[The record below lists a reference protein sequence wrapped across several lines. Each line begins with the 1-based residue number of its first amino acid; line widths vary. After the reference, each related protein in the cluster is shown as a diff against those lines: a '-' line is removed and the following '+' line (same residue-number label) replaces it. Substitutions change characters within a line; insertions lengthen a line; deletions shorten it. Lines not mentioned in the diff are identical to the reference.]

1 MPRIGRLLLALGCA
15 CCAAVMAGQSPAAA
29 PEYNPVR
36 KEPIA
41 IGPEANR
48 LIVGFRATSSN
59 TAAKTVRFSRRGRSV
74 TVIQAQT
81 SVADVQNL
89 VKRVGV
95 TIARSGQITPS
106 MHVLYLPKTLYGSD
120 VVNALAAL
128 RADPAVQFATV
139 DGRRYALQ
147 TTPNDPLFQPTS
159 GANGQWYF
167 NNPATS
173 SITFQGTAYPDL
185 SATEAVDAWTTTTG
199 SAGIVIADVDTGIR
213 FDHPD
218 LLRAGLG
225 GRLLPGYD
233 FVGED
238 YNPNSPYNALGTFD
252 IANDG
257 DGWDPDPSDPG
268 DWISATDIAN
278 PNQLF
283 ANDTAEPSSWHGT
296 RVVGIFG
303 AITNNDVGIA
313 GMTWGSW
320 VLPVRALGKGG
331 GYDSDIIAGIEWA
344 AGVPGVT
351 DPGTGASIPDNPY
364 PADIINLSLGGGPDT
379 CTSMN
384 GQAYET
390 ALQTVTGMGVLVVIA
405 AGNSSGPVE
414 LPGNCA
420 TVVPGVMAVAGLRNV
435 GTKVGFSSF
444 GAQVSVSAPAGNC
457 INTPS
462 DCLRSMDST
471 TNTGTT
477 TPVSTTDG
485 GATYT
490 NETNP
495 NYGTSFAT
503 PVVSGI
509 AALMRSV
516 NDNLTPAELAA
527 RIEASA
533 TQFPQTSAGETT
545 QPPACSSTNPNVD
558 ECICPNTGTLQCGT
572 GMVNAYAAVQAA
584 LAPIAAVAIT
594 GGSSLN
600 ASGSAPSCGR
610 TIASY
615 SWVASGGATVT
626 PSNET
631 ANVGGTG
638 TVTLTV
644 KDREGATDSAT
655 ITVTSGS
662 ASSSAPT
669 SAGTS
674 VSACPTPLKVT
685 PVAPTISQS
694 FSPATVGPT
703 IASTLTFTLSNAN
716 AYALTQSNFSD
727 SLPAG
732 LTIAAPAPATTCT
745 GANAAVTAT
754 SNTVTLSDANIPV
767 NGSCTVTVSVSST
780 TAGSYTNTIAA
791 NALMTGPA
799 GGNAAPAPSS
809 TLMVTAPNPPTV
821 AEAFSPSSVGQNA
834 SATLTITLSNSNAYP
849 LTAVGLTHA
858 LASGL
863 TAKSSPAALNTCGGT
878 LPAPSSSVT
887 LSGASIPASSSCTV
901 ALTVSSGTA
910 GSYKDTIAA
919 GAVTTTL
926 AGSNTTPATATL
938 TVNASGGGGGGGAL
952 DWLDV
957 MFVAGVLL
965 VGRGQAARRR
975 PGNRD

>member
-1 MPRIGRLLLALGCA
+1 MQGNLLF
-15 CCAAVMAGQSPAAA
+15 PASHC
-29 PEYNPVR
+29 
-36 KEPIA
+36 PI
-41 IGPEANR
+41 
-48 LIVGFRATSSN
+48 
-59 TAAKTVRFSRRGRSV
+59 
-74 TVIQAQT
+74 
-81 SVADVQNL
+81 
-89 VKRVGV
+89 
-95 TIARSGQITPS
+95 
-106 MHVLYLPKTLYGSD
+106 
-120 VVNALAAL
+120 
-128 RADPAVQFATV
+128 
-139 DGRRYALQ
+139 
-147 TTPNDPLFQPTS
+147 
-159 GANGQWYF
+159 
-167 NNPATS
+167 
-173 SITFQGTAYPDL
+173 
-185 SATEAVDAWTTTTG
+185 
-199 SAGIVIADVDTGIR
+199 
-213 FDHPD
+213 
-218 LLRAGLG
+218 
-225 GRLLPGYD
+225 
-233 FVGED
+233 ED
-238 YNPNSPYNALGTFD
+238 
-252 IANDG
+252 
-257 DGWDPDPSDPG
+257 
-268 DWISATDIAN
+268 
-278 PNQLF
+278 
-283 ANDTAEPSSWHGT
+283 SSWHGT

-320 VLPVRALGKGG
+320 VLPVRALGKCG

-344 AGVPGVT
+344 AGMPGVT
-351 DPGTGASIPDNPY
+351 DPDTGASAPNNPY
-364 PADIINLSLGGGPDT
+364 PADIINLSLGGGTDA

-384 GQAYET
+384 GQAYES

-405 AGNSSGPVE
+405 AGNASGPVD

-435 GTKVGFSSF
+435 GTKVGYSSL

-457 INTPS
+457 INTTG

-471 TNTGTT
+471 TNTGLT
-477 TPVSTTDG
+477 TPVSAANG
-485 GATYT
+485 GDTYT
-490 NETNP
+490 NEINA
-495 NYGTSFAT
+495 NVGTSFAT

-533 TQFPQTSAGETT
+533 TAF
-545 QPPACSSTNPNVD
+545 PPAGTEPVCPMVD
-558 ECICPNTGTLQCGT
+558 SNSECACPASGQCGS

-594 GGSSLN
+594 GGSSLS
-600 ASGSAPSCGR
+600 ASGSAASCGR

-615 SWVASGGATVT
+615 SWAVTAGGATVA
-626 PSNET
+626 PSTGET
-631 ANVGGTG
+631 ATVSGTG
-638 TVTLTV
+638 TVMLTV
-644 KDREGATDSAT
+644 KDSAGATDTAT
-655 ITVTSGS
+655 ITVSSGS

-674 VSACPTPLKVT
+674 ATACPTALTVT
-685 PVAPTISQS
+685 PIPPTVAQA
-694 FSPATVGPT
+694 FSPASTGPG

-716 AYALTQSNFSD
+716 GYALTQSNFSD

-780 TAGSYTNTIAA
+780 TAGAYANTIAA

-799 GGNAAPAPSS
+799 GGNAAAAPSS
-809 TLMVTAPNPPTV
+809 TLTVTAPHPPTV

-834 SATLTITLSNSNAYP
+834 NATLTITLSNSNAYP
-849 LTAVGLTHA
+849 LTAVELTHA

-863 TAKSSPAALNTCGGT
+863 AAKSSPAAVNTCGGT
-878 LPAPSSSVT
+878 LPAPTSSVT
-887 LSGASIPASSSCTV
+887 LSGATIPASSSCTV

-919 GAVTTTL
+919 GAVTTAL

-938 TVNASGGGGGGGAL
+938 TVNASGGGGGGAL

-965 VGRGQAARRR
+965 VGRGQAARWR